1 MQNNDDCQSGRFN
14 AGQPLMKVS
23 HFALTDLDSLRQNW
37 QQLEQ
42 SAVTT
47 FFLSW
52 QWMGT
57 WIETY
62 AKPLFV
68 LEVRAA
74 DGEVV
79 GLGLLR
85 QQQRRK
91 FNLWPSNRLYL
102 HQLGDEKLDQIWIEY
117 NGILCHR
124 EHQCTVEAAVFN
136 YLKQHLDWDEWVVSG
151 IAQNDLTRYQ
161 NGLALPGFLRW
172 SAPCYGVD
180 LAQLRLDAAEYRQTL
195 SANTRYQVN
204 RTQRLYE
211 QKGMLSVSRPTD
223 LSQALDYFAEISPL
237 HIKRWSGHK
246 ETSGFLNANF
256 VSFHQNLIS
265 RHWPANID
273 LLKVCAGDEVVG
285 IIYNFIYRKTI
296 YFYLGVF
303 NADNDKKLKP
313 GLLSHTLCIEEYQKS
328 GFDYYDFM
336 GGDEQ
341 YKNQLGVVHNEL
353 SQFCFVRSSLLYF
366 IERDMK
372 KVKCFLFN

>member
-1 MQNNDDCQSGRFN
+1 MQNNDDWQSKRFN
-14 AGQPLMKVS
+14 VGQPLMKVN
-23 HFALTDLDSLRQNW
+23 HFALTDLHSLRRNW

-52 QWMGT
+52 QWIGT

-117 NGILCHR
+117 NGMLCQR

-180 LAQLRLDAAEYRQTL
+180 LAQLRLEAREYRQTL

-303 NADNDKKLKP
+303 PADKDKKLKP

-341 YKNQLGVVHNEL
+341 YKAQLGVVHNEL
-353 SQFCFVRSSLLYF
+353 SQFCYVRSPLLYF
-366 IERDMK
+366 IEHSMK
-372 KVKCFLFN
+372 KVKRFLFN